1 MYVKKS
7 IAVHG
12 FHFMTNH
19 KHANQMKEVRI
30 LLSQKSCPDLY
41 SNLLNKWIKTSWTGS
56 MTQRYPYDSKS

>member
-19 KHANQMKEVRI
+19 RHANQMKEVRI

-41 SNLLNKWIKTSWTGS
+41 SNLLYK
-56 MTQRYPYDSKS
+56 MDQDFLDRQYDPKISI